1 MIVPDL
7 FSPVALEDPY
17 PVLDQLRAAGDVHFL
32 PGQQLYVVLGFDAIR
47 TVLADPQTYS
57 SNLVAVLSAASG
69 SAAVSVT
76 EAAGA
81 VDVLAT
87 ADPPT
92 HTAHRALVMPR
103 FSPRSVA
110 ALTEM
115 IDAAVRP
122 AVAGLVAAGGG
133 DWMAEV
139 AHRVPVQVIGHLI
152 GLPDADHA
160 QLARWSDAAID
171 MVSGV
176 ATPDRAGQAALEV
189 VDFVQYLGEQL
200 DHARP
205 GEEAGVLG
213 SVAAAVAARTIT
225 RDQAAILLVQLV
237 TAGAESTTSL
247 LGTAVRLLAGDR
259 ELQAR
264 LRADRG
270 CVDALVEEAVRI
282 ESPFRG
288 HFRVTTA
295 PAHLAG
301 VDLESGVRLML
312 MWGASNRDPR
322 IFDHPGR
329 VDLDRTQPK
338 RHHSFGRGIH
348 FCLGAHLARKETAQA
363 VHTLLDTTGNVTLR
377 GPEPAYVPS
386 LIVRR
391 LARLNLTVS
400 T

>member
-1 MIVPDL
+1 MVAPDL
-7 FSPVALEDPY
+7 FSPAAIENPY
-17 PVLDQLRAAGDVHFL
+17 PMIDQLRAAGDVHFL

-69 SAAVSVT
+69 SASISVA
-76 EAAGA
+76 EAAGG

-92 HTAHRALVMPR
+92 HTEQRALVMSR

-115 IDAAVRP
+115 IDAALRP
-122 AVAGLVAAGGG
+122 AVNGLVAAGGG

-152 GLPDADHA
+152 GLPDSDHR

-176 ATPDRAGQAALEV
+176 ASPDRAGQAALEV
-189 VDFVQYLGEQL
+189 LEFIRYLGERL
-200 DHARP
+200 DHACP
-205 GEEAGVLG
+205 GEEDGVLG
-213 SVAAAVAARTIT
+213 SVAAAVAAQTMT
-225 RDQAAILLVQLV
+225 REQAAILLLQLV

-247 LGTAVRLLAGDR
+247 LGTAVRLLAGDQ
-259 ELQAR
+259 ELQDS
-264 LRADRG
+264 LRADHGR
-270 CVDALVEEAVRI
+270 VDALVEEAVRI

-295 PAHLAG
+295 PTRLAG
-301 VDLESGVRLML
+301 VELESGARLML

-322 IFDHPGR
+322 IFDHPDR
-329 VDLDRTQPK
+329 VDLDRVQRT

-363 VHTLLDTTGNVTLR
+363 VHTLLDTTSNVTLR
-377 GPEPAYVPS
+377 GPQPSYVPS

-391 LARLNLTVS
+391 LARLPLAVTV
-400 T
+400 